1 MVFERK
7 QASAP
12 ERAFLLKKSAVLQR
26 ETGGAKAQQTLK
38 VVKEAIEHQEVKYR
52 QLMEAKDSEIIR

>member
-12 ERAFLLKKSAVLQR
+12 ERAFLLKKSAMQV
-26 ETGGAKAQQTLK
+26 TGGAKAQQTLK
-38 VVKEAIEHQEVKYR
+38 VVKEAIEHQEVKYK
-52 QLMEAKDSEIIR
+52 QLIEAKDSEIIRQ